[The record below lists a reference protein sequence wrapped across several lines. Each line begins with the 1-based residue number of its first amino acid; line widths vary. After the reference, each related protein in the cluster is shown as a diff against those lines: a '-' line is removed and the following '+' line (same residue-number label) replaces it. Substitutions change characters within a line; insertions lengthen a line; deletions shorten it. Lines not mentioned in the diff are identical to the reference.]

1 MLAVVAPAASA
12 SAFRRPSLLNDAS
25 HNVGLTL
32 EGLKPR
38 SRARASLGKLDE
50 VIRRSVEGGWLRLLG
65 DKEGLEDLMHVKS
78 WDSLKQWVAKNW
90 DVVVEAAVRRLGGDV
105 RSELEALRNK
115 LNDDKVAREVVAPA
129 LLLIQEERLGVNEET
144 LRYFGAVISG
154 AIGGDGYVSA
164 AEGKVMLASGERG
177 VALLWGATLAA
188 YGIETEERRVG
199 SVFHV
204 VAFGDDAARLAGL
217 YFRYGAPLLE
227 GDDRLKNYKL
237 AEAVELGAKE
247 ALNIRWE
254 GLRRRTEDGPVAADL
269 TISVGGAAVKY
280 NVYLLKN
287 AIELEFQS
295 TDRSRVELAARLL
308 KLAGVGAEVKKRE
321 GKREVWYVY
330 AYTDVL
336 AAGREELRKALA
348 EIVREALTRGWID
361 AGKAE
366 RWLEKLEEGRVLKEG
381 WAKYGVWLARSGTLE
396 VKYHSTNSG
405 NIEQEAQWLK
415 EMGLEEGKHFSVK
428 MPEGGGAGYVNIL
441 KEGLAHAAWL
451 SVHGSGRQQE
461 LAVAFV
467 EHILQRAREAGED
480 VRKKAEEIVEEGK
493 VRRSLT
499 LKGFEKRVEVGGRE
513 HVVKVIDGGAIK
525 EKQNGKTLLRI
536 WITAEVDGVTREYKI
551 TYSRS
556 GADNAAVGRTVAR
569 ADDPDG
575 REKDAERFSALI
587 RPLRARSRGCTA

>member
-1 MLAVVAPAASA
+1 M
-12 SAFRRPSLLNDAS
+12 
-25 HNVGLTL
+25 GLTL

>member
-129 LLLIQEERLGVNEET
+129 LLLIQAERLGVNEET

-513 HVVKVIDGGAIK
+513 HVVKVIDGGAVK